1 MNKISISRFSFSLNI
16 PFLLELCF
24 LAEVTWVEI
33 CVSHGLNSGW
43 AVLWHRSTSSS
54 GSQKVWEAVISFTY
68 QAPFFY
74 FVSNQTKC
82 AEMCLPSTNPFL
94 SLSLSPAESPVPP
107 TQLRSICLQDTNPYF
122 FHPRYHTHTHTLA
135 LIQLYRQTHADP
147 GAPHLC
153 FTRSFI
159 IAQWKCWSVSLSEC
173 LPSAFLFPEQR
184 LSALGE
190 DASLELLVDQYYTGL
205 KLDLQS
211 DKSTSAAVS
220 PTHNPLKMYSFFPH

>member
-94 SLSLSPAESPVPP
+94 SLFLLPNPP
-107 TQLRSICLQDTNPYF
+107 FLLHSSDQFVFKTQIHIF
-122 FHPRYHTHTHTLA
+122 FIPGITHTHTRADSA
-135 LIQLYRQTHADP
+135 LQADTCWP
-147 GAPHLC
+147 
-153 FTRSFI
+153 RSPTPLLH
-159 IAQWKCWSVSLSEC
+159 SLFHHSTVKV
-173 LPSAFLFPEQR
+173 LKR
-184 LSALGE
+184 LSLWVSAVCISLPWAAAL
-190 DASLELLVDQYYTGL
+190 STGRGC
-205 KLDLQS
+205 
-211 DKSTSAAVS
+211 
-220 PTHNPLKMYSFFPH
+220 FPRALSGSILHRT